1 VTSTQEQMSGPTV
14 IFGVVLRELHQY
26 RELVHQIVNSPLV
39 ASTDFTYSAPVYKGN
54 EKIKEE
60 LATAN
65 TALDKFD
72 VYFRNAIADESQRL
86 HFGKMFRAQY
96 LRKYPGSER
105 QDLFLASGDVIKFSF
120 ELVPPNAL
128 ENPVHALNAVERTPH
143 DPAVLNKL
151 RNGESVDRVHLR
163 GDLKVFFDQI
173 LNPRRKDV
181 PQVEVALAELN
192 TDVAFIFEIVT
203 TGAMPGYIFYVV
215 HPLVNQLGGR
225 LVLLP
230 G

>member
-1 VTSTQEQMSGPTV
+1 MNAVQTGPTV
-14 IFGVVLRELHQY
+14 IFGVVMRDLQQY
-26 RELVHQIVNSPLV
+26 RDLVHAIMASPLV

-54 EKIKEE
+54 DKIKEE
-60 LATAN
+60 LQSAN
-65 TALDKFD
+65 TALEKFD
-72 VYFRNAIADESQRL
+72 VYFRNAIADEAQRL
-86 HFGKMFRAQY
+86 HFAKMFRAQY
-96 LRKYPGSER
+96 LRKFPGSER
-105 QDLFLASGDVIKFSF
+105 QDLFLASGDIIKFSF

-128 ENPVHALNAVERTPH
+128 ENPVVAINAVERTPH

-151 RNGESVDRVHLR
+151 RNGESVDRQHLR

-181 PQVEVALAELN
+181 PQVEAALMELN
-192 TDVAFIFEIVT
+192 TDVAFIFELVT

-215 HPLVNQLGGR
+215 HPLVSQLGGR